1 MNHSLPQLPYPYNAL
16 EPHIDAQ
23 TMEIHY
29 SKHHQTY
36 INNYTKLLE
45 GSGLIEKY
53 SPEEILFKHL
63 EEVPAEKKQGV
74 INNLGGHISHSFF
87 WTIL

>member
-1 MNHSLPQLPYPYNAL
+1 MLHHSLPALAYSYDAL
-16 EPHIDAQ
+16 EPHIDAL
-23 TMEIHY
+23 TMEIHH

-36 INNYTKLLE
+36 ITNYMKLLE

-53 SPEEILFKHL
+53 SPEELLKNL
-63 EEVPAEKKQGV
+63 DEVPTDKKQGV
-74 INNLGGHISHSFF
+74 INNLGGHINHSFF